1 MRSLPMTAK
10 AMTANKPP
18 PPWGASLITALI
30 GAALPL
36 AGLGG
41 AAQAKGVLGVLLY
54 PLFVKILCA
63 CAAFGAVL
71 AFVLARVF
79 KLRLRLAVT
88 AVIAFLGTLVPI
100 VGIALYFFRGMLMH
114 FI

>member
-1 MRSLPMTAK
+1 MS
-10 AMTANKPP
+10 ANKPP
-18 PPWGASLITALI
+18 PSWYASLIVAAI

-36 AGLGG
+36 AILGG

-54 PLFVKILCA
+54 PLFVEILAGCA
-63 CAAFGAVL
+63 VFGGVV
-71 AFVLARVF
+71 AFVVARVF
-79 KLRLRLAVT
+79 KTSLRLVAT
-88 AVIAFLGTLVPI
+88 GVIAFVGTLALI

>member
-1 MRSLPMTAK
+1 MSAQRLDHF
-10 AMTANKPP
+10 ANKPP
-18 PPWGASLITALI
+18 PPWPASLVTALI

-36 AGLGG
+36 AALGG
-41 AAQAKGVLGVLLY
+41 AAQAKGVLAVLLY
-54 PLFVKILCA
+54 PLFVEILGA

-79 KLRLRLAVT
+79 KKACGWRDLRDRV
-88 AVIAFLGTLVPI
+88 LGTLAPI